1 MVGWTPGFRLPA
13 SMANVK
19 EQPMPKGVG
28 YGKKTATMGK
38 GGGDGKAKK
47 GMKQS
52 SAPQPGK
59 ATRTPKAKMK
69 GGVNPMTPAVA
80 KAKAKKG

>member
-13 SMANVK
+13 SFK
-19 EQPMPKGVG
+19 RKDGPMPKAKGTA
-28 YGKKTATMGK
+28 KKTASMGK

-52 SAPQPGK
+52 AAKKPSHK
-59 ATRTPKAKMK
+59 TKLPKKSLT

>member
-1 MVGWTPGFRLPA
+1 MVGWKPGFQLPA
-13 SMANVK
+13 SMSK
-19 EQPMPKGVG
+19 RKGRPMASPVG
-28 YGKKTATMGK
+28 KGKKKASLGS

-52 SAPQPGK
+52 AAPKPGK
-59 ATRTPKAKMK
+59 ATRTPKKQLT